1 MSQKDESEVL
11 EELFGA
17 SDDENENLKLEEESE
32 EIEELKTK
40 TKTAAQRT
48 KMTRKKTSED
58 SSEEEG
64 GGSAEVDG
72 NWLLTAKLLKLNWN
86 SLDKILEARRDF
98 EEALSKLKGPRRRKG
113 TDSDS
118 VVQIALSYFFPYFT
132 F

>member
-17 SDDENENLKLEEESE
+17 SEDENENLKLEE

-72 NWLLTAKLLKLNWN
+72 NWLLTAKLLKLN
-86 SLDKILEARRDF
+86 
-98 EEALSKLKGPRRRKG
+98 
-113 TDSDS
+113 
-118 VVQIALSYFFPYFT
+118 
-132 F
+132 